1 MSTIR
6 SKEIRLAKRPEGL
19 PASADFDCAEQD
31 MPEQAGEQAL
41 VRNLWMSVD
50 PYMRGR
56 MMDVRSYIPPFQ
68 VGQPLEGGAIGEI
81 VQPGASDFKPG
92 DKVLHML
99 GWREYAQCDAKA
111 LTPLAEMPGVPL
123 QAYLGLLGMPG
134 LTAYA
139 GLLHVAA
146 LKEGETVFVSG
157 AAGAVGAVV
166 CQLAKRKNCTVIG
179 SAGGKQKCDWLTKEA
194 GIDAVID
201 YKAESSVFSALQAAA
216 PQGIDVYFDNV
227 GGEHLQAAIEAM
239 RPMGRVACCG
249 MIAQYNNTAR
259 EPGPDNLIMIIGKSL
274 RLQGFIVSNHMD
286 LMPQFLKD
294 MGGWI
299 AAGQMKWE
307 ETIYDGIQQAP
318 QAFIDLFHGKN
329 LGKMLVRLA

>member
-1 MSTIR
+1 MGTIR
-6 SKEIRLAKRPEGL
+6 SKEIRLVTRPEGMPKPANFDSAEREL
-19 PASADFDCAEQD
+19 PDEG
-31 MPEQAGEQAL
+31 GEQPL

-56 MMDVRSYIPPFQ
+56 MMDVRSYVPPFQ
-68 VGQPLEGGAIGEI
+68 LGEPLEGGAIGEI
-81 VQPGASDFKPG
+81 VHPGASDFKPG

-111 LTPLAEMPGVPL
+111 LTKLAEMPGVPL

-139 GLLHVAA
+139 GLLHIAA

-166 CQLAKRKNCTVIG
+166 SQIAKRKNCTVIG
-179 SAGGKQKCDWLTKEA
+179 SAGGAQKCAWLRDVA
-194 GIDAVID
+194 GVDVALD
-201 YKAESSVFSALQAAA
+201 YKAEASITKALAAAA

-227 GGEHLQAAIEAM
+227 GGAHLQAAIEVM
-239 RPMGRVACCG
+239 RPMGRIACCG

-259 EPGPDNLIMIIGKSL
+259 EPGPDNLIMMVGKSL
-274 RLQGFIVSNHMD
+274 RMQGFIVSNHMD

-299 AAGQMKWE
+299 AAGEMKWE
-307 ETIYDGIQQAP
+307 ETVYDGIAQAP
-318 QAFIDLFHGKN
+318 QAFMDLFQGKN
-329 LGKMLVRLA
+329 LGKMLVRLT

>member
-6 SKEIRLAKRPEGL
+6 SKEIHLAKRPEGL
-19 PASADFDCAEQD
+19 PSAANFAAAEQEFSD
-31 MPEQAGEQAL
+31 AGGEQPL

-56 MMDVRSYIPPFQ
+56 MMDVRSYVPPFQ
-68 VGQPLEGGAIGEI
+68 IGQPLEGGAIGEI
-81 VQPGASDFKPG
+81 VQPGASAFKPG

-111 LTPLAEMPGVPL
+111 LTPIAEMPGVPL
-123 QAYLGLLGMPG
+123 QAFLGLLGMPG

-139 GLLHVAA
+139 GLLHIAA

-179 SAGGKQKCDWLTKEA
+179 SAGGTQKCDWLTKEA
-194 GIDAVID
+194 GVDKVID
-201 YKAESSVFSALQAAA
+201 YKAERSLLDALKAAA
-216 PQGIDVYFDNV
+216 PNGIDVYFDNV
-227 GGEHLQAAIEAM
+227 GGAHLQAAIEVM
-239 RPMGRVACCG
+239 RPMGRIACCG

-259 EPGPDNLIMIIGKSL
+259 EPGPDNLIMMVGKSL
-274 RLQGFIVSNHMD
+274 RMQGFIVSNHMD

-294 MGGWI
+294 MGAWI
-299 AAGQMKWE
+299 AAGEMKWE
-307 ETIYDGIQQAP
+307 ETIYEGIAQAP